1 MRHLVRVFD
10 FTSLA
15 CFSAM
20 MVCVL
25 TEVVARNII
34 EVPTTWVEELSR
46 LLFIYTIFI
55 GSASAWYRGSHIII
69 NILPRRL
76 KARPQRILKIVVE
89 VMTLIFLLCAWG
101 GAIYMMVYNYSATST
116 ALEISISYFY
126 LGLFIGVTG
135 ILIFHIRQ
143 IAETV
148 AGFKAGP
155 ETMARV
161 P

>member
-1 MRHLVRVFD
+1 MRILVRIFD
-10 FTSLA
+10 FTALA

-55 GSASAWYRGSHIII
+55 GSASAWFRGSHIII
-69 NILPRRL
+69 DILPRRL
-76 KARPQRILKIVVE
+76 KPRPQRILKVVTE
-89 VMTLIFLLCAWG
+89 LMTLIFLLCTWG
-101 GAIYMMVYNYSATST
+101 GAIYMMLYNYSATST

-135 ILIFHIRQ
+135 IIIFHIRQ

-148 AGFKAGP
+148 TGFKTNADT
-155 ETMARV
+155 E
-161 P
+161 